1 MICIGLCK
9 LDWYIVVWFVEL
21 IFIFFKNDG
30 CVFVKRKFYE
40 IYKNNIF
47 SMIWWWWFDCF
58 VCKVDFNNDGYL
70 DIISSFVIFLVNFF
84 RFVVNLVFE
93 DDSV

>member
-1 MICIGLCK
+1 MIVYVVLKKNYRVVVFLKKKVMICIGLCK

-40 IYKNNIF
+40 IYKNNIYMY
-47 SMIWWWWFDCF
+47 SKIWWWWFDCL
-58 VCKVDFNNDGYL
+58 VCNVILDYL
-70 DIISSFVIFLVNFF
+70 RIL
-84 RFVVNLVFE
+84 
-93 DDSV
+93 

>member
-40 IYKNNIF
+40 I
-47 SMIWWWWFDCF
+47 
-58 VCKVDFNNDGYL
+58 
-70 DIISSFVIFLVNFF
+70 
-84 RFVVNLVFE
+84 
-93 DDSV
+93 